1 MTQINNQKLRVV
13 TRRDLS
19 IGVQATQS
27 SHAVIDFQH
36 EFPVESREW
45 QTTSNYLALLTVA
58 DEYHLDKLIQKAE
71 LLGIKHTIFR
81 EPDLGNEITAV
92 AFEPSDK
99 SRKLTSACPL
109 LGKEITYA

>member
-13 TRRDLS
+13 TRRDLPIS
-19 IGVQATQS
+19 TQAVQSA
-27 SHAVIDFQH
+27 HAVIDFQH
-36 EFPVESREW
+36 EYPVESREW

-58 DEYHLDKLIQKAE
+58 DEYQLDKLIQKAE

-81 EPDLGNEITAV
+81 EPDLGNEMTAV

-109 LGKEITYA
+109 LGKEVIHA